1 MHGTDQID
9 TGIIDQDVD
18 PTSAAAYLFDAGL
31 DRSVVSDIEQHE
43 LDAGERTSR
52 RGGTDAAERP
62 EALGGQQFGGCPA
75 DAGRCTGD
83 QDNAP

>member
-62 EALGGQQFGGCPA
+62 EAWAPA
-75 DAGRCTGD
+75 VRRLPGRCRTMHR
-83 QDNAP
+83 